1 MINVFMA
8 KKVYTIL
15 IHTIVLI
22 CTIDNNTKR
31 IKYERIRFSF
41 ILIFVENMCF
51 FTENMSSALTCF
63 PQYDRIIIPI
73 KNYSGGSF
81 NEEKAQK

>member
-1 MINVFMA
+1 MPHSMNES
-8 KKVYTIL
+8 
-15 IHTIVLI
+15 
-22 CTIDNNTKR
+22 D
-31 IKYERIRFSF
+31 FSF

-51 FTENMSSALTCF
+51 FTENMSSILTCL

-81 NEEKAQK
+81 NEETAQK